1 MEKQKDGNTLR
12 VEQEREDVRSV
23 GTKIIVKRDCEA
35 VDARYSN
42 RLGGRLEKEEEQRVC
57 QDEWTLAVEEDRE
70 IEGGVTKRIR
80 HRVGGEIYS
89 EWERRQTANH
99 GLQERKQLRKAV
111 RVHVRVG
118 SVMDRGRWKRVVEIR
133 EKESS

>member
-1 MEKQKDGNTLR
+1 LLTKRREKRNVFVEKQKDGNTLR

-23 GTKIIVKRDCEA
+23 GTKIIVKRDGEA

-80 HRVGGEIYS
+80 HRVGG
-89 EWERRQTANH
+89 
-99 GLQERKQLRKAV
+99 
-111 RVHVRVG
+111 
-118 SVMDRGRWKRVVEIR
+118 
-133 EKESS
+133 